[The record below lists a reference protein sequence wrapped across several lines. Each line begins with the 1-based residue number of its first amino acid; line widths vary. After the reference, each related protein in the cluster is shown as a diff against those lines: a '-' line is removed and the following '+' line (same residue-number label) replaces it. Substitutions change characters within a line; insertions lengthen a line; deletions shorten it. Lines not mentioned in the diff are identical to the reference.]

1 MATPIT
7 PRAPVPKGR
16 TLAHRAWRGTKRL
29 LLYSLLLVVGAAALY
44 LFAAYKFTYSS
55 GERAGYVQKF
65 SKKGWLCKTWEGEL
79 AMATMPG
86 VMPETFAFTLHD
98 DNVAAEINKSM
109 GQRVTLGLRAEGR
122 AALVLRRHRLLGDA
136 RAADRG
142 REVGATLSS
151 PARARTTRRASP

>member
-1 MATPIT
+1 MGTPIT
-7 PRAPVPKGR
+7 PPAPVPKGR
-16 TLAHRAWRGTKRL
+16 SLARRAWRGTKRL
-29 LLYSLLLVVGAAALY
+29 LLYSLLLVVGAITLY
-44 LFAAYKFTYSS
+44 LLAAYSFTYST

-109 GQRVTLGLRAEGR
+109 GQRVTLSYEQKVGLPSCFGDTAYWVTHVRPIE
-122 AALVLRRHRLLGDA
+122 AAK
-136 RAADRG
+136 
-142 REVGATLSS
+142 
-151 PARARTTRRASP
+151 

>member
-44 LFAAYKFTYSS
+44 LFAVYKFTYSS

-79 AMATMPG
+79 AMANLPGTMPEVFPFTVWDEG
-86 VMPETFAFTLHD
+86 VAGR
-98 DNVAAEINKSM
+98 INGLM
-109 GQRVTLGLRAEGR
+109 GQRVVLHYEEKVGLPTSCFGETRHFVDAVR
-122 AALVLRRHRLLGDA
+122 LVTEAQSR
-136 RAADRG
+136 
-142 REVGATLSS
+142 
-151 PARARTTRRASP
+151 

>member
-86 VMPETFAFTLHD
+86 VMPESFAFTLHD
-98 DNVAAEINKSM
+98 DNGAAEINKSM
-109 GQRVTLGLRAEGR
+109 GQRVALAYEQKVGLPSCFGDTAYWVTRVRPIE
-122 AALVLRRHRLLGDA
+122 AAK
-136 RAADRG
+136 
-142 REVGATLSS
+142 
-151 PARARTTRRASP
+151 

>member
-109 GQRVTLGLRAEGR
+109 GQRVALSYEQKVGLPSCFGDTAYWVTHVRPIE
-122 AALVLRRHRLLGDA
+122 AAK
-136 RAADRG
+136 
-142 REVGATLSS
+142 
-151 PARARTTRRASP
+151 

>member
-79 AMATMPG
+79 AMANLPG
-86 VMPETFAFTLHD
+86 AMPEKFAFTLHD
-98 DNVAAEINKSM
+98 DAVAAEVNKTM
-109 GQRVTLGLRAEGR
+109 GQRVTLSYEQKVGLPSCFGDTAYWVTHVRPIE
-122 AALVLRRHRLLGDA
+122 AAK
-136 RAADRG
+136 
-142 REVGATLSS
+142 
-151 PARARTTRRASP
+151 

>member
-1 MATPIT
+1 MGTPIT

-16 TLAHRAWRGTKRL
+16 SLAHRAWRGTKRL

-109 GQRVTLGLRAEGR
+109 GQRVALTYEQKVGLPSCFGDTAYWVTHVRPIE
-122 AALVLRRHRLLGDA
+122 AAK
-136 RAADRG
+136 
-142 REVGATLSS
+142 
-151 PARARTTRRASP
+151 

>member
-1 MATPIT
+1 MRTEVP
-7 PRAPVPKGR
+7 PPAPVPKGR
-16 TLAHRAWRGTKRL
+16 SLTHRAWRGTKRL

-109 GQRVTLGLRAEGR
+109 GQRVALTYEQKVGLPSCFGDTPYWVTRVRPIE
-122 AALVLRRHRLLGDA
+122 AAK
-136 RAADRG
+136 
-142 REVGATLSS
+142 
-151 PARARTTRRASP
+151 

>member
-16 TLAHRAWRGTKRL
+16 SLAHRAWRGTKRL

-44 LFAAYKFTYSS
+44 LFAVYNFTYST

-98 DNVAAEINKSM
+98 DNLAAEINKAM
-109 GQRVTLGLRAEGR
+109 GQRVTLSYEQKVGLPSCFGDTAYWVTHVRPIE
-122 AALVLRRHRLLGDA
+122 AAK
-136 RAADRG
+136 
-142 REVGATLSS
+142 
-151 PARARTTRRASP
+151 

>member
-16 TLAHRAWRGTKRL
+16 SLAHRAWRGTKRL
-29 LLYSLLLVVGAAALY
+29 LLYSLLLVVGAASLY

-109 GQRVTLGLRAEGR
+109 GQRVALAYVQKVGLPSCFGDTAYWVTHVRPIE
-122 AALVLRRHRLLGDA
+122 AAK
-136 RAADRG
+136 
-142 REVGATLSS
+142 
-151 PARARTTRRASP
+151 